1 MPRSRPAGH
10 ESNSLPPL
18 ARVVL
23 RLLLNK
29 QDYRTVASDL
39 NELYQWRQTRDGAPA
54 ARAWLRRQVRAY
66 PMRIVAEAIRR
77 MSPSKGRGRATAPS
91 DDRSASAVENL
102 WRDLKHSV
110 RSLVRSPVL
119 TATILLTVGLGIGA
133 TTAIFSIINAVLI
146 QPLPYPDAG
155 NLVRIYTDAPPNR
168 WPLSVADYRA
178 LEDQQTSFSAV
189 AGYDNATATFN
200 SGDVAERV
208 SGKFVT
214 WDYFSVLGV
223 APLHGRTFNE
233 FDGKPESEPTV
244 VVSHAFWSRHLG
256 GDVGAIGQSISLDGR
271 SYTVV
276 GVLPPIVGPFEQQR
290 DFFAAT
296 EWQPPPRKGPFFITA
311 LARLKPGTERA
322 VATDELRAINRRI
335 FPIWQD
341 SYQDQGASWDM
352 MDLKELV
359 VGDVRTTGLLVFGA
373 VLLLLLIAA
382 NNAANLLLARATQ
395 RGRELAVRA
404 ALGASRSR
412 LLQHMLSE
420 SAVLALGGLLV
431 GLGVMIGAMRLLAS
445 KGAEYIPRAEEIVAD
460 GAVLWFLIAV
470 TLLGG
475 LVFGLIPSFSG
486 AKLRLEQALRA
497 GGRSATDS
505 ARPRRMRRALVAS
518 QFAIAAPLLIGAG
531 LLIGSLARLQ
541 RVDPGFDTH
550 NILVASVYL
559 PEAAYPEIHDI
570 HAFWDQAL
578 ERVGALPGVESV
590 ELGDALPPT
599 RVATINNFNLEDKPT
614 PPGQTEPATPWIEVT
629 SGYFDALGILLTEGR
644 LFNELD
650 EVNSPPVVV
659 VDGAWADRF
668 FPNESVVGKRFVSG
682 GCSTCPM
689 TTVVGVVSNVKYIGL
704 DDPGT
709 GTIYWPM
716 KRGPKRFS
724 FFLVKTSIDPM
735 SVLPT
740 LRSVIRELDPSLP
753 LSNVTTIDESVADS
767 LQAPRYLTVLAGAF
781 AAVALLL
788 SVVGIYGVMSH
799 HVQQHTKDIGIRI
812 ALGGGPKRV
821 LGEVVWQG
829 LQLAVA
835 GVLVGMAGAFY
846 LTRFMSNLLF
856 GVGTSNMLTYTAVAI
871 LMLSV
876 ALVACMLPARRAAAV
891 DPVRSLRDE

>member
-1 MPRSRPAGH
+1 MTRRPRIKD
-10 ESNSLPPL
+10 ESNPLSLASRL
-18 ARVVL
+18 LL
-23 RLLLNK
+23 RLLLNE
-29 QDYRTVASDL
+29 QDYRTVVSDL
-39 NELYQWRQTRDGAPA
+39 SELHERRRIRDGDA
-54 ARAWLRRQVRAY
+54 AAGAWLRRQVRGY
-66 PMRIVAEAIRR
+66 PIRILAETVQRR
-77 MSPSKGRGRATAPS
+77 LPRRRRGSTTDPDRRRAS
-91 DDRSASAVENL
+91 VLDNL
-102 WRDLKHSV
+102 WRDLRHGV
-110 RSLVRSPVL
+110 RSLARAPILS
-119 TATILLTVGLGIGA
+119 ATILLTVGLGIGA
-133 TTAIFSIINAVLI
+133 TTAIFSLVNAVLI
-146 QPLPYPDAG
+146 QPLPYPDPG
-155 NLVRIYTDAPPNR
+155 NLVRVYTDAPPNR

-178 LEDQQTSFSAV
+178 LEEQQTSFRMV

-200 SGDVAERV
+200 NGDVAERV
-208 SGKFVT
+208 RGKFVT
-214 WDYFSVLGV
+214 WDYFSLLGV

-233 FDGKPESEPTV
+233 SDGKPESEPTV
-244 VVSHAFWSRHLG
+244 VVSHAFWSRHLD
-256 GDVGAIGQSISLDGR
+256 GDVGAIGRSISLDGR

-290 DFFAAT
+290 DFFAAI

-311 LARLKPGTERA
+311 LARLKPGTDWA
-322 VATDELRAINRRI
+322 VATDELRAIDRRI

-341 SYQDQGASWDM
+341 SYQDRGASWGM
-352 MDLKELV
+352 MDLKEVV

-373 VLLLLLIAA
+373 VVLLLLIAA
-382 NNAANLLLARATQ
+382 NNAANLLLARTSQ
-395 RGRELAVRA
+395 RSRELAVRA
-404 ALGASRSR
+404 ALGASRGR
-412 LLQHMLSE
+412 LLQHMFSE

-431 GLGVMIGAMRLLAS
+431 GLGVMLGAMRLLAS
-445 KGAEYIPRAEEIVAD
+445 KGAEYIPRAQEIGVD
-460 GAVLWFLIAV
+460 GAVLWFLVAV
-470 TLLGG
+470 TLVGG
-475 LVFGLIPSFSG
+475 LLFGLIPSFSG
-486 AKLRLEQALRA
+486 VKLRLEQALRA

-531 LLIGSLARLQ
+531 LLVGSLARLQ

-559 PEAAYPEIHDI
+559 PGAAYPEVDDT

-578 ERVGALPGVESV
+578 ERVGALPGVQSV
-590 ELGDALPPT
+590 VLGDALPPT
-599 RVATINNFNLEDKPT
+599 YVTTINNFNLEDTPT
-614 PPGQTEPATPWIEVT
+614 PAGQTEPATPWVEVT
-629 SGYFDALGILLTEGR
+629 TGYFNALGISLVEGR
-644 LFNELD
+644 SFNELD
-650 EVNSPPVVV
+650 EIDGPPVVV
-659 VDGAWADRF
+659 VDEAWADRF
-668 FPNESVVGKRFVSG
+668 FPNESAVGKRFVSG

-689 TTVVGVVSNVKYIGL
+689 TTVVGVVSNVKYMGL

-740 LRSVIRELDPSLP
+740 LRSVFRELDPSLP
-753 LSNVTTIDESVADS
+753 LSNVTTIDESIADS

-781 AAVALLL
+781 AVVALLL

-812 ALGGGPKRV
+812 ALGGAPKRV

-856 GVGTSNMLTYTAVAI
+856 GAGTSDILTYTAVAVV
-871 LMLSV
+871 MLSI
-876 ALVACMLPARRAAAV
+876 ALVACVLPARRAAAV